1 MPVCRIQDVDL
12 YYETAG
18 EGPPVLLLHGLGS
31 STRDWENQIHE
42 LARTHRVIA
51 CDMRG
56 HGRSEKP
63 PGPYSVR
70 QFAADAVRL
79 LETLDAAPAHVV
91 GLSMGGMIAFQMAV
105 DTPEAV
111 RSLIIANSGPEMILR
126 TFRQRLLIRSRF
138 AVVRLFGMRA
148 LGRMI
153 AKPVFPKPEQA
164 ALRQTFENRLA
175 DNDPRAYLDSLR
187 ALIGWSVADRIGGIR
202 CPVLVIGS
210 DQDYTP
216 LEWKREYTKRI
227 PGARLAVLADS
238 RHIAPI
244 DRTQEFNRLLTDF
257 LESTARISA

>member
-18 EGPPVLLLHGLGS
+18 DGPPVLLLHGLGS
-31 STRDWENQIHE
+31 SSRDWENQIPE

-138 AVVRLFGMRA
+138 AVVRLFGMAA

-164 ALRQTFENRLA
+164 ALRQTFEDRLA
-175 DNDPRAYLDSLR
+175 ENDPRAYLDSLR

-216 LEWKREYTKRI
+216 VEWKREYTKRI
-227 PGARLAVLADS
+227 PGARLAVLEDS

-244 DRTQEFNRLLTDF
+244 DRKQEFNHLLTDF
-257 LESTARISA
+257 LESTTRISA